1 MSTMT
6 VEEAKKAAEVKRV
19 QKKTTI
25 IVQSEREKEKAK
37 RRQRV
42 RNKMRKRTRQSMRR
56 H

>member
-19 QKKTTI
+19 QKKT
-25 IVQSEREKEKAK
+25 
-37 RRQRV
+37 
-42 RNKMRKRTRQSMRR
+42 KMRKRTRQSMRR